1 MNQLPFT
8 ELQGRPRFCLVF
20 LFLVLILTAGCLR
33 TDPFLI
39 KGPMVKPSHIS
50 PAVEHAEV
58 VKKDTLPAV
67 GEKKAMGPLK
77 PSVAGPGNQHRPA
90 TAIPADKPAKQ
101 VPVHVSSSA
110 FSHQEWRTIP
120 RKTPPA
126 RDSAPIKVEL
136 TFDNADLYEVLDSTL
151 YELYHIEYM
160 IDPSIKAKVTFH
172 LSGSYTR
179 NQFINL
185 INNILQLSNLAII
198 RGPGRFYKIVRRNL
212 SAAQGNQQVS
222 RSPAR
227 NSVGDVTRLIKLR
240 YLSAAAAMANIRPFL
255 SRGATMVQSTVT
267 NDLII
272 TDTPRN
278 ISKAASILSLLDEPY
293 YQDISWRVFPVREVD
308 AQELANDLAKIIK
321 SNGLYNRPGTK
332 PGNVQI
338 LPIKTMN
345 ALLVISNWPDM
356 IDTVGQWLEALDHAQ
371 DEGSN
376 VFVYFV
382 ENGAAKDL
390 ADILKQLFGGKV
402 SEVSNRRT
410 IVNSVNQKNKP
421 PTTTR
426 VVTGELSG
434 KVDIIPDETN
444 NAIVF
449 KATPRDYRIIHDVL
463 SQLDIV
469 PRQVLIN
476 VMIAEISLT
485 GKVEY
490 GIEWFLKG
498 KAKNDYT
505 VVGAL
510 DNKVGRPIDTALGT
524 ATGFT
529 LGVYDGVDFL
539 RGLINALGADS
550 GLNIL
555 SSPNILAVDNQ
566 EASIEVGEEIP
577 TVTGQIT
584 DATSGSTVTN
594 TIQYRKTGI
603 LLTVT
608 PHINSNGLVKIKLSQ
623 EVSDKGE
630 YDNALH
636 SYIILNRKAVT
647 SLVVND
653 GQTIVLG
660 GIMRNKHNTSG
671 SGIPFLKD
679 IPGLGLLFGST
690 TKEVKKTELILL
702 LTPHVITNREDI
714 DLITRDF
721 SQKVKQVMEAS
732 EAEKK
737 K

>member
-1 MNQLPFT
+1 MKQP
-8 ELQGRPRFCLVF
+8 PRTRSRIRSFFNLALLC
-20 LFLVLILTAGCLR
+20 LILLSVTGCVQ
-33 TDPFLI
+33 TEHFLY
-39 KGPMVKPSHIS
+39 KGSLAKPSTIKKNTSLHADQTAALTKDGLTAKNQTA
-50 PAVEHAEV
+50 PAAKAESQP
-58 VKKDTLPAV
+58 PAP
-67 GEKKAMGPLK
+67 A
-77 PSVAGPGNQHRPA
+77 SASTARP
-90 TAIPADKPAKQ
+90 TNTS
-101 VPVHVSSSA
+101 PVHVSSQA
-110 FSHQEWRTIP
+110 FSHQEWKRLPSKRQPT
-120 RKTPPA
+120 K
-126 RDSAPIKVEL
+126 DSLPIKVEL

-179 NQFINL
+179 DQFINL
-185 INNILQLSNLAII
+185 INNILQLSNLAIV
-198 RGPGRFYKIVRRNL
+198 RGPGHFYKIVRRNL
-212 SAAQGNQQVS
+212 SAAEGIQQAS
-222 RSPAR
+222 RGSVT
-227 NSVGDVTRLIKLR
+227 SCVGDVTRLIKLR
-240 YLSAAAAMANIRPFL
+240 YLSAATAMANIRPFL
-255 SRGATMVQSTVT
+255 SRGATVVQSTVT

-272 TDTPRN
+272 TDTPEN
-278 ISKAASILSLLDEPY
+278 IIKAASILSLLDEPY
-293 YQDISWRVFPVREVD
+293 YKDISWRVFPVREVD
-308 AQELANDLAKIIK
+308 AQELSVDLSKIVK
-321 SNGLYNRPGTK
+321 SNGLYNRPGIN
-332 PGNVQI
+332 PGNVEI

-345 ALLVISNWPDM
+345 ALLVISRWPDM

-382 ENGAAKDL
+382 ENGTAKDL

-402 SEVSNRRT
+402 SEVSNRTT
-410 IVNSVNQKNKP
+410 IVKSTNKSKQ
-421 PTTTR
+421 PTSTTR

-434 KVDIIPDETN
+434 KVDIIPDEIN

-449 KATPRDYRIIHDVL
+449 KATPRDYRIIHNVL

-498 KAKNDYT
+498 EAKNDYSIQ
-505 VVGAL
+505 GAL
-510 DNKVGRPIDTALGT
+510 DNGVGRPIDTPLGT

-539 RGLINALGADS
+539 RGLIHALGTDS

-608 PHINSNGLVKIKLSQ
+608 PHINSNGLVKMKLSQ

-636 SYIILNRKAVT
+636 TYSILNRKAVT

-660 GIMRNKHNTSG
+660 GIMRSKQNSSG
-671 SGIPFLKD
+671 AGIPFLKD

-714 DLITRDF
+714 DLITKDF
-721 SQKVKQVMEAS
+721 SRKVKQVMEAS

-737 K
+737 N